1 MPISW
6 LSKIIRKMM
15 TIVWIIGIILAIK
28 AIIEILGMNIS
39 MAGKIISIIVL
50 VLTSWIGIIVYYLF
64 AKDRLSSWFK

>member
-1 MPISW
+1 
-6 LSKIIRKMM
+6 M